1 MLSLSEEEEEEEE
14 QASRSTR
21 YTAEL
26 SVGSSKRGT
35 NPMEPI
41 DLGVPEKHLGAD
53 EKGEDAAESGRRTPS
68 KGATPFAVS
77 RLHKHSA
84 VMLDTSGDGKVRIP
98 RLKPAGTPT

>member
-14 QASRSTR
+14 KASRSTR

-53 EKGEDAAESGRRTPS
+53 EKGEDAESGRRTPS

-84 VMLDTSGDGKVRIP
+84 VMLDTSGDGKVRILP
-98 RLKPAGTPT
+98 RKPAGTPT